1 MMIVSGGT
9 YMFGERLRNARKSR
23 KISQDELAK
32 VIDVSKGT
40 ISNYENGVSFPN
52 EEKLIKISE
61 RLNVSFDYLLGRI
74 DDPDVTLEEY
84 INKRSEEEDIIG
96 LHFSKEELK
105 SLSKE
110 KIDSII
116 DFVNYQI
123 ESEKKKR

>member
-1 MMIVSGGT
+1 
-9 YMFGERLRNARKSR
+9 MFGERLRSARKAR

-74 DDPDVTLEEY
+74 DDPDMTLEEY

-96 LHFSKEELK
+96 LHFSNDELK
-105 SLSKE
+105 NLSKE

-123 ESEKKKR
+123 ELEKRKR